1 LVITTL
7 PLEFRATHKPNL
19 FRIPAAVLPLPE
31 ESTLL
36 PLYLERILFT
46 NSSGISSALSDVYAS
61 SQPFSNASSDNSGL
75 PAGTSGIQTIR
86 FGMEATP
93 FPQWTF
99 SLDYYQYKAQNNL
112 VGSKELGTEFD
123 YGVVY
128 RYSGLVTVR
137 AFMAAFSPGDAFP
150 ENNRRKAELS
160 SIEINLRY

>member
-1 LVITTL
+1 
-7 PLEFRATHKPNL
+7 
-19 FRIPAAVLPLPE
+19 
-31 ESTLL
+31 
-36 PLYLERILFT
+36 
-46 NSSGISSALSDVYAS
+46 
-61 SQPFSNASSDNSGL
+61 
-75 PAGTSGIQTIR
+75 
-86 FGMEATP
+86 MEATP